1 MSNAKE
7 ELLGIL
13 GLTSSNIYK
22 RTLDK
27 GNEHFTIVA
36 AKLSFQQ
43 WNNGDLWESDGY
55 ITNKFLLKEGHTAS
69 EWNTFLNDINFEYD
83 DGFGGQ
89 ELFGTVYCT
98 DGVWF
103 TRGEYDGSEWWE
115 QHCYPTMS
123 YELQAEEHST
133 TTL

>member
-69 EWNTFLNDINFEYD
+69 EWNTFLNDINFD
-83 DGFGGQ
+83 
-89 ELFGTVYCT
+89 
-98 DGVWF
+98 
-103 TRGEYDGSEWWE
+103 SERL
-115 QHCYPTMS
+115 H
-123 YELQAEEHST
+123 
-133 TTL
+133 